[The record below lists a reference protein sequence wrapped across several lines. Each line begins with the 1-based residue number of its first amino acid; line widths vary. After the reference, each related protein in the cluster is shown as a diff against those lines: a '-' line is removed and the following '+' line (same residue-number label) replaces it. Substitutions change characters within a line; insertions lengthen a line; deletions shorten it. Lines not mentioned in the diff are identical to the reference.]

1 MIYLFP
7 DIDSLGTFSITTGGT
22 THSEALEKMNDKQ
35 LDHLPMID
43 NVTDRFRGTISRREI
58 SEALLAKSMEIS
70 GEILNNLPP
79 EPAISSPYH

>member
-35 LDHLPMID
+35 LDHLTMID
-43 NVTDRFRGTISRREI
+43 NVTDRFRGTISRRDFRSPFSEI
-58 SEALLAKSMEIS
+58 Y
-70 GEILNNLPP
+70 GNLKGNT
-79 EPAISSPYH
+79 